1 MYFKQIIGKLG
12 EDLAYQ
18 YLQKNNYKII
28 ERNFTCRQGE
38 IDIVA
43 KDNKKKEL
51 VLIEVKTRTNFKYGN
66 PCEAVN
72 KQKKKH
78 IYYAGQYYI
87 YKNRI
92 KNIPIRLDVIEIYI
106 KNGTYHLNHIENAFD
121 NK

>member
-1 MYFKQIIGKLG
+1 MYFKQRIGKLG
-12 EDLAYQ
+12 EDLSYQ

-43 KDNKKKEL
+43 KDNRKKEL

-106 KNGTYHLNHIENAFD
+106 KNGTYNLNHIKNAFCE
-121 NK
+121 K

>member
-1 MYFKQIIGKLG
+1 VYFKQRIGKLG

-18 YLQKNNYKII
+18 YLQKSNYKIL

-43 KDNKKKEL
+43 KDNRKKEL

-72 KQKKKH
+72 RHKKKH

-92 KNIPIRLDVIEIYI
+92 KNVPIRLDVIEIYI
-106 KNGTYHLNHIENAFD
+106 KNGTYHLNHIKNAFCD
-121 NK
+121 K

>member
-1 MYFKQIIGKLG
+1 MYFKQRIGKLG

-43 KDNKKKEL
+43 KDNRKKEL

-87 YKNRI
+87 YKNGI
-92 KNIPIRLDVIEIYI
+92 KNISIRLDVIEIYI
-106 KNGTYHLNHIENAFD
+106 KNGTYHLNHIKNAFYE
-121 NK
+121 K

>member
-1 MYFKQIIGKLG
+1 MYFKQRIGKLG

-43 KDNKKKEL
+43 KDNRKKEL

-106 KNGTYHLNHIENAFD
+106 KNGTYHLNHIRNAFCE
-121 NK
+121 K